1 VHALRRSYHTIAH
14 YIILYVLEDDKV
26 KYFVPISIRI
36 PTILSPFAS
45 PSACLYSVMI
55 FVLLPSPI
63 TSFGFAYY
71 FSSLSIL
78 YAVFFWFRDKGTV
91 IKTSAQQSEHSSSAT
106 YTFSVHRLL
115 IFALNVITA
124 KRHCRYHGIT
134 ASCLPFP
141 RYYREIFPVPAVI
154 TVVTAVLPLSRLPC
168 HPLIR
173 VRILVY
179 FAAFAMDPSVGNRH
193 LYYRHRLRSAVL
205 SVAKLEVSELST
217 TSTRPPSD
225 R

>member
-1 VHALRRSYHTIAH
+1 ML
-14 YIILYVLEDDKV
+14 
-26 KYFVPISIRI
+26 F
-36 PTILSPFAS
+36 
-45 PSACLYSVMI
+45 
-55 FVLLPSPI
+55 
-63 TSFGFAYY
+63 
-71 FSSLSIL
+71 
-78 YAVFFWFRDKGTV
+78 FFWFRDKGTV